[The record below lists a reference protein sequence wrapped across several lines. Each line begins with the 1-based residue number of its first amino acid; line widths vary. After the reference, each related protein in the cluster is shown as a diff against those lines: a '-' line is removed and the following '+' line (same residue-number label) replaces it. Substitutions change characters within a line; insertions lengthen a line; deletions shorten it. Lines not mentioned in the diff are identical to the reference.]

1 MTRSGSV
8 RIVSLLQQDGTLSV
22 FPQEEP
28 IPVPSGDQVLIRV
41 DAAPINPAD
50 IKSLFCSALLDSF
63 HRSSGPEP
71 IAVTG
76 RVPTAQLSAYRNRI
90 GVPLPVGNEG
100 TGIVIS
106 TGGAPAAKSLL
117 GQRVSA
123 AVGGMFSQY
132 RLAHAHEC
140 IVFPPEFSP
149 EQTAAAWI
157 NPMTALAMI
166 DTMEREG
173 HSAIVLTAAASSLG
187 QMMNR
192 LCMRAGVPIV
202 NVVRSD
208 QQVAV
213 LRELGATYVCNSN
226 DPGFEDE
233 LAEALRQTKATLAF
247 DATGGGTLAGKILH
261 AMEQALTHVPQG
273 HTGYGS
279 TTHKQLYFFGGLD
292 PSSVNFTRN
301 FGMAWGIGGWLLQNA
316 LTKAHPDKL
325 QCMKHRIQRDIDSI
339 FFTKFSRKITQD
351 QITDP
356 ALISSY
362 AHLKTGEKVLAIMEH
377 SI

>member
-1 MTRSGSV
+1 MTHPASV

-22 FPQEEP
+22 FPEEEP

-50 IKSLFCSALLDSF
+50 IKSLLCSAPLDSF

-71 IAVTG
+71 IGLTG

-106 TGGAPAAKSLL
+106 TGESPAAKSLL
-117 GQRVSA
+117 GQRVST

-149 EQTAAAWI
+149 KQTAAAWI

-192 LCMRAGVPIV
+192 LCMQAGVPIV

-213 LRELGATYVCNSN
+213 LRELGASYVCNSN
-226 DPGFEDE
+226 SLDFEDE
-233 LAEALRQTKATLAF
+233 LTEALRQTKATLAF
-247 DATGGGTLAGKILH
+247 DATGGGNLAGKILH
-261 AMEQALTHVPQG
+261 AMEQALMHVSQG
-273 HTGYGS
+273 HGGYGS

-292 PSSVNFTRN
+292 PSPVNFSRN
-301 FGMAWGIGGWLLQNA
+301 FGMAWGIGGWLLQTA

-325 QCMKHRIQRDIDSI
+325 QYMKHRIQNDIDSI
-339 FFTKFSRKITQD
+339 FFTKFSKKITWT

-356 ALISSY
+356 AFISSY
-362 AHLKTGEKVLAIMEH
+362 AHLKTGEKYLVVMED
-377 SI
+377 SV